1 MINKLTQEQIS
12 KFPYYVDKWTKIGL
26 STERISFEETKNI
39 VNGLYKEILGYKSN
53 PIVILMD
60 SPISAWYATLICF
73 YEFNKKN
80 QVGIQVWSQVEN
92 QVCIQVESQV
102 GNQVWSQVWSQVR
115 SQVDNQVKNQVW
127 DQVENQVCNQVG
139 SQVGNQV
146 RNQVR
151 SQVDNQLGSQVGNFI
166 YPYIDG
172 HFISGYFSFY
182 DYIQKELKIDL
193 DPKFEIYKET
203 TKLEL
208 FYCFKD
214 FCVVSQKPTE
224 IHIKNGI
231 LNNENGPS
239 IKYADNFEVYSL
251 NGIRVPKEIV
261 LTPWNELDANLI
273 LKEQN
278 AEIRR
283 EIVRKIGIEKVCKD
297 LKAKIIDK
305 KYGYELLNLKLS
317 KNDYRP
323 YLKMLNPSIGIYHIE
338 GVPIKCK
345 TVEDALISRKP
356 KEMKMIPISESGD
369 DWYQQGDVCIW
380 NKKSKSLKMF
390 PKILT

>member
-92 QVCIQVESQV
+92 QVENQV
-102 GNQVWSQVWSQVR
+102 GNQVW
-115 SQVDNQVKNQVW
+115 
-127 DQVENQVCNQVG
+127 NQVCNQVG

-317 KNDYRP
+317 KNYYRP